1 MAMPT
6 IMAGVNQTLMLALAM
21 SVIAGIVGGG
31 GLGAM
36 VYKTIMFLQ
45 IGKAFNA
52 GLAIVIIAI
61 VIDRLSEGMVEV
73 LQKTRRET

>member
-1 MAMPT
+1 
-6 IMAGVNQTLMLALAM
+6 ML
-21 SVIAGIVGGG
+21 VRIVGGG

-36 VYKTIMFLQ
+36 VYKTIMFMQ

-61 VIDRLSEGMVEV
+61 VIDRLSEGMVSV
-73 LQKTRRET
+73 FQRKGRET